1 MSFEFSGPQTIKIVT
16 QNNPV
21 TGAKQIIA
29 IPIQSSAPSTQTFTV
44 SPAATSNATIAN
56 KMVSPMKVIKIPASG
71 LSGAGVMGD
80 GIPPGVKVVKLSA
93 TTSGA
98 SNATKT
104 VYSPQVKNLLS
115 KMSTVHTVTNSRKKS
130 TAFQAKRKIGGQK
143 YKKLVHFA
151 L

>member
-1 MSFEFSGPQTIKIVT
+1 MT

-115 KMSTVHTVTNSRKKS
+115 KMSTVWKFHDFSISQFLLRYRL
-130 TAFQAKRKIGGQK
+130 AMPGLYR
-143 YKKLVHFA
+143 L
-151 L
+151 

>member
-130 TAFQAKRKIGGQK
+130 TAFQVKKIGGQK

-151 L
+151 P

>member
-1 MSFEFSGPQTIKIVT
+1 MT

-115 KMSTVHTVTNSRKKS
+115 KMSTVWKFHDFSISQILREIK
-130 TAFQAKRKIGGQK
+130 FG
-143 YKKLVHFA
+143 
-151 L
+151 

>member
-21 TGAKQIIA
+21 TGAEQIIA

-104 VYSPQVKNLLS
+104 VYSPQV
-115 KMSTVHTVTNSRKKS
+115 
-130 TAFQAKRKIGGQK
+130 
-143 YKKLVHFA
+143 
-151 L
+151 

>member
-1 MSFEFSGPQTIKIVT
+1 MT

-104 VYSPQVKNLLS
+104 VYSPQVRNLLS
-115 KMSTVHTVTNSRKKS
+115 KMPVLYSVEILGFYCHSNFT
-130 TAFQAKRKIGGQK
+130 
-143 YKKLVHFA
+143 
-151 L
+151 

>member
-1 MSFEFSGPQTIKIVT
+1 MT

-56 KMVSPMKVIKIPASG
+56 KMASPMKVIKIPASG

-104 VYSPQVKNLLS
+104 VYSPQVRNLLS
-115 KMSTVHTVTNSRKKS
+115 KMPVLYSVEILGFFCHSDFT
-130 TAFQAKRKIGGQK
+130 
-143 YKKLVHFA
+143 
-151 L
+151 